1 MVKNTYCVIMAG
13 GVGAR
18 FWPQSRKTKP
28 KQFLDILGT
37 GKSFIRSTFERFLP
51 LVPAENF
58 LVVTNRN
65 YKELVLEHL
74 PELKE
79 NQVLCEPI
87 GRNTAPCIA
96 YAAYSLLKRD
106 PEANMIVTPSDHLV
120 LNEIDFHAIVKESLE
135 FAVENGALMTIGIEP
150 NRPETG
156 YGYIQKSN
164 GDVISRVKCFTEK
177 PNLELA
183 QAFVDCGEFFWNSGI
198 FIWSVKA
205 IVEAFKIHLP
215 EHHALFS
222 SKLDDYGTERET
234 AAIEEVF
241 SECKAISIDYGVMEK
256 AENVYVRCGEFG
268 WSDVGTWGS
277 VYQLSE
283 KDKNE
288 NAVVAEACYTYST
301 ERTFISLPK
310 GKIAVV
316 NGLSDYIVVDTPD
329 ALLICPR
336 SEEQS
341 IKNFIDDVHFANG
354 EKFI

>member
-120 LNEIDFHAIVKESLE
+120 LNESDFHTIIRGCLE
-135 FAVENGALMTIGIEP
+135 FSSREGALMTVGIQP
-150 NRPETG
+150 SRPETG

-164 GDVISRVKCFTEK
+164 SDIISRVKCFTEK

-205 IVEAFKIHLP
+205 IVEAFEIYLP

>member
-1 MVKNTYCVIMAG
+1 MSTKKLVLGGLLVAIAVILQASRLILPLPPLLTTFIIGTLVNMMLVLCVRLNGFTSAVILAAG
-13 GVGAR
+13 SGTRMGAGM
-18 FWPQSRKTKP
+18 P

-150 NRPETG
+150 DRPETG

-164 GDVISRVKCFTEK
+164 SDVISRVKCFTEK

-183 QAFVDCGEFFWNSGI
+183 QAFVDCGEFFWNLIIMFLPIHIISPLSLI
-198 FIWSVKA
+198 FLLSSNNVPSRSKI
-205 IVEAFKIHLP
+205 IAFIFFI
-215 EHHALFS
+215 FS
-222 SKLDDYGTERET
+222 YFYSMFFYNKH
-234 AAIEEVF
+234 VF
-241 SECKAISIDYGVMEK
+241 
-256 AENVYVRCGEFG
+256 
-268 WSDVGTWGS
+268 
-277 VYQLSE
+277 
-283 KDKNE
+283 
-288 NAVVAEACYTYST
+288 
-301 ERTFISLPK
+301 
-310 GKIAVV
+310 
-316 NGLSDYIVVDTPD
+316 
-329 ALLICPR
+329 
-336 SEEQS
+336 
-341 IKNFIDDVHFANG
+341 H
-354 EKFI
+354 